1 MLPST
6 DQVQSSTNQYR
17 SVQIFSQLNAI
28 LVHVR
33 GRVWPGLPVIFIL
46 SLDIYQRDI
55 WKCDHF
61 YILIVY
67 LTEKYMKVWL
77 LLYWVLISNTK
88 NVWKCFI
95 SYREIYEIMTALIL
109 SLYIL
114 QRNIGKYDCSYIESL
129 FLTLLLY
136 WVFYLPEKN
145 KKVWLL

>member
-1 MLPST
+1 MLAHLKKSETRCCHAEKGFPIKAAK
-6 DQVQSSTNQYR
+6 QQSPHR
-17 SVQIFSQLNAI
+17 CMEIKEVA
-28 LVHVR
+28 
-33 GRVWPGLPVIFIL
+33 WAFIL
-46 SLDIYQRDI
+46 SLDIYQRNI

-129 FLTLLLY
+129 YLTLLLY
-136 WVFYLPEKN
+136 WVFLSTREE
-145 KKVWLL
+145 